1 MHSIQDSAV
10 VEMSAPIAKA
20 QSHQSPHLAC
30 LHLSWLRSWSLDRR
44 GHNRRCHLLLLW
56 LLWPR

>member
-20 QSHQSPHLAC
+20 TVTPESPPCVSPPQLAQE
-30 LHLSWLRSWSLDRR
+30 LES
-44 GHNRRCHLLLLW
+44 
-56 LLWPR
+56 